1 MKKICILLTICCA
14 LIACKK
20 NEVEFSFSPSEP
32 RAGQSVTFSN
42 LSTSGEEWAW
52 TFGDGAT
59 STLKSPSHTYKK
71 PGTYLVTLKV
81 DNKNVWK
88 VAKEITVADTI
99 PSFDS
104 ADSVFYIYQD
114 YTFSAQVYNPY
125 NYEITYAWAFP
136 INTDYIRLA
145 DTTASLTESA
155 ITVYFTQP
163 MEAAPIWLDMLLN
176 DETTYIRK
184 SFVVLD
190 RQTNSLLIRTA
201 DADYRQRIFSPRAEE
216 AKADASAT
224 ARLDAEQDTAQTY
237 NGHQF
242 TLAELAT
249 TFSGIRGFHIAN
261 RKLYYRADGLWIANI
276 DGSNRVQIDEADCP
290 AMTLDLT
297 DNRIYWAN
305 ANGVWYMPFIGSDN
319 NKFVTTPTQLNALT
333 GVTRLAADTTQL

>member
-1 MKKICILLTICCA
+1 MKKICILLTACCA

-20 NEVEFSFSPSEP
+20 NEVEFSFSPSAP

-42 LSTSGEEWAW
+42 LSTTGEEWAW

-71 PGTYLVTLKV
+71 PGTYVVTLKV
-81 DNKNVWK
+81 DDKATWK
-88 VAKEITVADTI
+88 VAKEITIYDTI
-99 PSFDS
+99 PSFAS
-104 ADSVFYIYQD
+104 TDSVFYIYQD

-125 NYEITYAWAFP
+125 NYDIAYAWSFP
-136 INTDYIRLA
+136 INTDYVHLA
-145 DTTASLTESA
+145 DTATSMTASA

-163 MEAAPIWLDMLLN
+163 MEAAPIWLDMVLN
-176 DETTYIRK
+176 DETTQVKK

-190 RQTNSLLIRTA
+190 RQTNSLLIRT
-201 DADYRQRIFSPRAEE
+201 DEGDYRQRIFGQRAEE
-216 AKADASAT
+216 AKTDQNAT
-224 ARLDAEQDTAQTY
+224 ATLDAEQDTAQTY
-237 NGHQF
+237 NGKQF
-242 TLAELAT
+242 TLSQLAA

-276 DGSNRVQIDEADCP
+276 DGSNRVQIDPADCP

-305 ANGVWYMPFIGSDN
+305 SHGVWYMPFIGSDN
-319 NKFVTTPTQLNALT
+319 NKFVTVPELLNSLT